1 MKPNYGIS
9 WSDESETEVTVQFH
23 LQAPDIPQVAE
34 CETDDTDYRHF
45 QNGAQLGKQS
55 YLYQKGRNGL

>member
-1 MKPNYGIS
+1 MKPNYSIFY
-9 WSDESETEVTVQFH
+9 SDESETEVTVQFH

-34 CETDDTDYRHF
+34 CETGDTDYRHF
-45 QNGAQLGKQS
+45 QNGVQLGKQS

>member
-34 CETDDTDYRHF
+34 CETDDTDYQPFPKWSSTWKAELLVSERP
-45 QNGAQLGKQS
+45 
-55 YLYQKGRNGL
+55 